1 MQKGNS
7 QLNIIDYEL
16 SVHIGISAQER
27 EMKQKVFVSIMINFK
42 SLPRATITDNVND
55 TLCYHNICYKLKLLN
70 DKVFSTIEYL
80 CHQVYNLLY
89 EIIEPNYFQ
98 FEVRKFP
105 VIENLKGGVK
115 FILANNT
122 NNYEK

>member
-1 MQKGNS
+1 MHKENS
-7 QLNIIDYEL
+7 QLSIIDYEL
-16 SVHIGISAQER
+16 SVHIGISAKER
-27 EMKQKVFVSIMINFK
+27 ELKQKILVSIMINFK
-42 SLPRATITDNVND
+42 NFPRATITDNVND
-55 TLCYHNICYKLKLLN
+55 TLCYHNICDKLKLLN

-80 CHQVYNLLY
+80 CQQVYNLLY

-98 FEVRKFP
+98 LEVRKFP
-105 VIENLKGGVK
+105 VIENLKGSVK